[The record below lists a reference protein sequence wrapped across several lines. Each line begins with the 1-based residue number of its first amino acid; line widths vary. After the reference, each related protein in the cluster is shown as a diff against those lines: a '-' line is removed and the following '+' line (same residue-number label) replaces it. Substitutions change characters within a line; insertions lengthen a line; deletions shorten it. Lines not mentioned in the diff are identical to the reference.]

1 MGMDDDM
8 DMDDEDMGM
17 EEQVP
22 EEVDEDEM
30 EDDGKVME
38 SLKKR
43 VSKLLESYVKEKDP
57 KTYINDIKKITKT
70 NRIIEKHSNTVD
82 QELSAKRFIKENKA
96 TIKGLTKNGTI
107 VMISEGKK
115 VYIDKNGSIR

>member
-1 MGMDDDM
+1 M
-8 DMDDEDMGM
+8 
-17 EEQVP
+17 V
-22 EEVDEDEM
+22 
-30 EDDGKVME
+30 
-38 SLKKR
+38 
-43 VSKLLESYVKEKDP
+43 EKDP
-57 KTYINDIKKITKT
+57 KTYINNIKKITKI
-70 NRIIEKHSNTVD
+70 NKVIEKHANTVD

>member
-1 MGMDDDM
+1 MLVDDQGVFLSQR
-8 DMDDEDMGM
+8 EN
-17 EEQVP
+17 P
-22 EEVDEDEM
+22 ELARFETEM
-30 EDDGKVME
+30 EDDETEVPME

-43 VSKLLESYVKEKDP
+43 VSTLLESYVKEKDP
-57 KTYINDIKKITKT
+57 KTYIDNIKKITKT
-70 NRIIEKHSNTVD
+70 NKVIEKHSNTVD
-82 QELSAKRFIKENKA
+82 QELSAKKFIKENKA